1 MQISIISKF
10 NTKQKGD
17 EKMKKGNVFILLT
30 ALLYSTQEIANKMLV
45 KEGLDSFQITFMI
58 FLIGAILLTPLA
70 IKDIKAKELKLSVND
85 FGYFALNGA
94 LCIPI
99 SMALLSFAGKYTLAS
114 TSAVIFSSN
123 AVFTVPFAY
132 IILKEKINRATLI
145 SLLIGVLGVI
155 IIFNPAKIAAG
166 GGSADLLGI
175 TLALGA
181 AVSWSLFTVISKIRI
196 HQYGG
201 YIFNCIVFYSG
212 ALMVLLILFVT
223 GRPILK
229 GIDGHAV
236 LVLVYMGLFI
246 KALGYICY
254 LGAIRLTSAVTASLV
269 FLIKPALATILAVI
283 ILGDKM
289 QTNVIIGIGF
299 IIISSYIAFKSKR
312 ASEVAQVINRTIVK

>member
-1 MQISIISKF
+1 M
-10 NTKQKGD
+10 N
-17 EKMKKGNVFILLT
+17 KGNVFILLT
-30 ALLYSTQEIANKMLV
+30 ALAYSTQEIANKMLV
-45 KEGLDSFQITFMI
+45 KEGLDSFQITFFI
-58 FLIGAILLTPLA
+58 FLIGAVLLTPIA
-70 IKDIKAKELKLSVND
+70 MKDLKARQLKLSGND
-85 FGYFALNGA
+85 FGYFALNAA
-94 LCIPI
+94 LCVPI

-132 IILKEKINRATLI
+132 LILREKVNKATLI
-145 SLLIGVLGVI
+145 SLLIGIVGVV

-166 GGSADLLGI
+166 GGSSDLLGI

-181 AVSWSLFTVISKIRI
+181 AIAWSLFTVISKIRI
-196 HQYGG
+196 HRYGG

-212 ALMVLLILFVT
+212 ALMVLVILFTT
-223 GRPILK
+223 GRPIIK

-236 LVLVYMGLFI
+236 LVLVYMGIFI
-246 KALGYICY
+246 KALGYVFY

-269 FLIKPALATILAVI
+269 FLIKPALATILAVL

-289 QTNVIIGIGF
+289 QTHVIIGIGF

-312 ASEVAQVINRTIVK
+312 ASEVRPIGPVGPVNKAL